1 MSVGG
6 FFLAAILIAADLQ
19 QPPASSLQP
28 PAKAPVQP
36 VAGGRGP
43 EAGPVP
49 LAPLQAGPDI
59 APLVPPPAEYTLSLR
74 DADWRVH
81 VNLRP
86 GEPQPLAVV
95 DLLFDISGHRDSELG
110 EPQPASDAKLM
121 LTITGPGPKLRYLV
135 RPLGDA
141 GAYGVHWTP
150 SGRGLWTLALAP
162 YKDAG
167 PSVSFQVGAGEPMPA
182 SSQGQ
187 MVQASRMVVAA
198 GRAAA
203 PAITVKQLME
213 DLGKRWQ
220 KETDAAQ
227 PDPAELKAMARL
239 LKAVQGHPPQKDARD
254 AAEFESLAAQEIA
267 ALDKGALP
275 DAQSCLKCHLK
286 FRDSWV
292 ADLSKWPEVK
302 R

>member
-1 MSVGG
+1 MLSVGG
-6 FFLAAILIAADLQ
+6 FLVVALLVAADLQ
-19 QPPASSLQP
+19 KQPPPPPPAASLQP
-28 PAKAPVQP
+28 PARAPVQP
-36 VAGGRGP
+36 
-43 EAGPVP
+43 EAAPVP
-49 LAPLQAGPDI
+49 LAPLQAAPDI
-59 APLVPPPAEYTLSLR
+59 VPLVPPAAEYTLSLR
-74 DADWRVH
+74 DGDWRVH

-95 DLLFDISGHRDSELG
+95 DLRFDIGRQKEAELG
-110 EPQPASDAKLM
+110 EPQPFSDAKLM
-121 LTITGPGPKLRYLV
+121 LTVTGPGPKLRYLV

-141 GAYGVHWTP
+141 GVYGVHWTP
-150 SGRGLWTLALAP
+150 SGRGLWTFSLAP
-162 YKDAG
+162 YKEVG

-203 PAITVKQLME
+203 PALTVKQLME

-254 AAEFESLAAQEIA
+254 AAEFDSLAAQEIA

-275 DAQSCLKCHLK
+275 DAQSCLKCHMK
-286 FRDSWV
+286 FRDSWA